1 MVPEVGSEAEPE
13 PWPDELPD
21 AKPAYRR
28 NSSADAVEEDIA
40 QDASFPCHAFQQ
52 LIQGFFGAP
61 LWPAVWA
68 QCSEESADAYLRK
81 KPPKGKPFPRER
93 QLKHLQRVQ
102 PAKLAFCGP
111 DHVGV
116 TSCL

>member
-21 AKPAYRR
+21 AKPAYQQ
-28 NSSADAVEEDIA
+28 NPSADAVEEDIA
-40 QDASFPCHAFQQ
+40 QNTSFPCHAFQQ

-81 KPPKGKPFPRER
+81 KPPKGKPFPCER
-93 QLKHLQRVQ
+93 
-102 PAKLAFCGP
+102 
-111 DHVGV
+111 
-116 TSCL
+116 